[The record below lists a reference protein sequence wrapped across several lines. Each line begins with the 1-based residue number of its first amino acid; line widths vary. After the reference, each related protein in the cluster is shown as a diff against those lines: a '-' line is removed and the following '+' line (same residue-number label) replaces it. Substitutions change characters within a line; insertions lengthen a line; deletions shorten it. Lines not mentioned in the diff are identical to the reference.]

1 MKTELMWGVFLG
13 KVRGW
18 ESEGRDGWERGGW
31 EGLPA
36 SSEEQQEDKAGIGGA
51 CLLQGPSAPAYRVGV
66 LHGVHTGVTHS
77 EASWMLTGIYER
89 NFSEEDVGKWCLRHK
104 P

>member
-1 MKTELMWGVFLG
+1 MIWHETGHWWKVPHQMRKSHTMKTELMWGVFLG

-36 SSEEQQEDKAGIGGA
+36 SSEE
-51 CLLQGPSAPAYRVGV
+51 
-66 LHGVHTGVTHS
+66 
-77 EASWMLTGIYER
+77 
-89 NFSEEDVGKWCLRHK
+89 
-104 P
+104 